1 MGVVVGEEV
10 TSSGSRDRPGEM
22 VELDETGGPGGTR
35 RKLDKE
41 TRSEETTVGQ
51 AAWWKMPAG
60 APREDSH
67 APGQA
72 VPTACWRGNLTS
84 GREPLLHG

>member
-10 TSSGSRDRPGEM
+10 ASSGPRDRQGEM
-22 VELDETGGPGGTR
+22 IELDETGGPGGTR

-51 AAWWKMPAG
+51 AAWKMPAG
-60 APREDSH
+60 APRGDCH